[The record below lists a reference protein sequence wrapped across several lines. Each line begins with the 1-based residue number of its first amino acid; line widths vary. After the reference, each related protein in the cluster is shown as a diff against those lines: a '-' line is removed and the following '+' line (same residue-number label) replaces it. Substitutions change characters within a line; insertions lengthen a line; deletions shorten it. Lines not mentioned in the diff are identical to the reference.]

1 MTGITSTGLGSGLDI
16 NGLVTKLVEAEKAPA
31 TTRLDKREAA
41 IQAKVSA
48 LGTFKSSLSS
58 LRDSLKSLKNLG
70 VFRNATASSSDASA
84 LTATA
89 AANADVGNYAVEI
102 KKLAKTHALATA
114 ATFASA
120 NDVVGTGTLT
130 IKFGTDPTGSAF
142 QQNPDKGTLTLNI
155 GSGNNTLTGIR
166 DAINGA
172 NSGVTA
178 TIVAV
183 NDGKDY
189 RLVLTSKDGGLKNAL
204 QIEASSTD
212 GLSAL
217 NYNAASANMTE
228 TQAAQDAEIVINGLT
243 VNSSGN
249 TLTGALKGVTLNL
262 LQAQIGKTV
271 NLSIGR
277 NNDDAVKAVND
288 FVTAY
293 NGVLSVEHDTA
304 GYDATAKQGGVLLGD
319 PTVRGS
325 VSQLRSLVGGV
336 VQGLTGSVRS
346 LVDIGLST
354 QRDGSVSL
362 DSAKLSKALAA
373 DREGVSALFATL
385 GRPSDAGVTYLS
397 SSATTAVG
405 NYSVKVTQAATQG
418 SLLGGTVS
426 GSSFTVD
433 ADNSVYAFKI
443 DGAQS
448 NPITL
453 TQGSYTG
460 ASLAIEL
467 QSRLNGDSQLKAQ
480 GKSVTVTFDGDHFSF
495 VSKTYGTNSRV
506 EIAQAGANAAAT
518 LGLGVAT
525 GTTGLNVQGEID
537 GSAAHGSG
545 QQLTSIGGSSKDLS
559 LLIGDATT
567 GDRGSVAF
575 TRGLMDTL
583 DKYLGSL
590 LDAKGTLAGKTDSL
604 QKSLDRIDADRTSLD
619 NRMGKLQTRLLAQF
633 NAMDSLLGS
642 LQATSSYLTQQLG
655 TLPYSGSTSGSSGS
669 SSG

>member
-16 NGLVTKLVEAEKAPA
+16 NSLVTKLVEAEKAPA

-448 NPITL
+448 NSITL